1 MNENFNHKII
11 SDEEARIIYQK
22 YKKEGFKPVIS
33 ENRESPW
40 YKSLP
45 KNATKEEILEDLEN
59 ITQAL
64 IKAIEDGGDEFNEED
79 SFFIT
84 PDISGGM

>member
-33 ENRESPW
+33 ESRESLG

-59 ITQAL
+59 ITQEL

-79 SFFIT
+79 SFFIA